1 MEKAYALWRAF
12 QDRILARA
20 AALLLLAC
28 TLLALLE
35 VFRRYLF
42 GHSFEWQQDAVTFFT
57 LCGVFLYF
65 ALSQRKDAHLNVML
79 VPELLAVAGPRGRR
93 IGEMVRLIAN
103 VFAFVFLCAVVYWG
117 IPEVEDSF
125 HYESRTESLA
135 FLMWPFLLTLL
146 VGFAFMAITMLFQIY
161 RDVQRLRGV
170 SVLEEPLDEDE
181 AVIDARV
188 D

>member
-1 MEKAYALWRAF
+1 MVTAGGGGRNSVFFGLVSAPPFLSPP
-12 QDRILARA
+12 

-93 IGEMVRLIAN
+93 PTGHR
-103 VFAFVFLCAVVYWG
+103 
-117 IPEVEDSF
+117 
-125 HYESRTESLA
+125 R
-135 FLMWPFLLTLL
+135 
-146 VGFAFMAITMLFQIY
+146 
-161 RDVQRLRGV
+161 
-170 SVLEEPLDEDE
+170 
-181 AVIDARV
+181 
-188 D
+188 

>member
-1 MEKAYALWRAF
+1 VEKAYALWRAF
-12 QDRILARA
+12 QDAILARA
-20 AALLLLAC
+20 AALLLLGC
-28 TLLALLE
+28 TLLALVE
-35 VFRRYLF
+35 VFRRYLL
-42 GHSFEWQQDAVTFFT
+42 GHSFEWQQDAVTFVT

-93 IGEMVRLIAN
+93 AGEVVRLFAN
-103 VFAFVFLCAVVYWG
+103 VFSFAFLCAVVYWG
-117 IPEVEDSF
+117 IPEVEDSI

-135 FLMWPFLLTLL
+135 FPMWPFLLTLL
-146 VGFAFMAITMLFQIY
+146 VGFAFMALTLLFQIY

-170 SVLEEPLDEDE
+170 PVLEEPPDEEDSTL
-181 AVIDARV
+181 DARL